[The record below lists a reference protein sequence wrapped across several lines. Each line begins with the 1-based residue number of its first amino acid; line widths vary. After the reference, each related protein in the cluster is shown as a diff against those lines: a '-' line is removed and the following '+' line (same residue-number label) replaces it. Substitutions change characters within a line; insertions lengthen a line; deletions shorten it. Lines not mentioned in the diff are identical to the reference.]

1 MATEQQE
8 NATPSG
14 SRVEGGI
21 WMTKDELKDYVI
33 RQLASLR
40 EGDLQHIG
48 IRRQGSMYQIWLH
61 QFETVDP
68 NQVEASDSAPV
79 GSS

>member
-1 MATEQQE
+1 MATDQQE
-8 NATPSG
+8 TATPSG
-14 SRVEGGI
+14 SPVEGVI

-48 IRRQGSMYQIWLH
+48 IRRRGSMYQIWLH
-61 QFETVDP
+61 EFETVDP
-68 NQVEASDSAPV
+68 DQLDASDFSARRQ
-79 GSS
+79 